1 MNWLELIATVFGTA
15 VAFVSLVKF
24 AIDFYRAVKHGTDF
38 TKWFSYGRKVKGLKY
53 LSIFQ
58 KRSALGLRNEV
69 SNSVRHQLT
78 REIAKDVIHSYSVD
92 RRGSRFSRSSR
103 DQLGLMLS
111 LLCLFGLIIAIGV
124 LRNIASGTPATQKF
138 IDSVTVVLS
147 FWIAVVLCMLAL
159 QVIVLF
165 WRLVND
171 CKSTSELIRFQVV
184 QVPLESIPYCVE
196 NGKDYVFLDA
206 TIRERYQVP
215 FMGTADRVQM
225 LLDHGVAVGEVAT
238 LENSEAK
245 QVKSSDYEDVAGK
258 LVDSFLSKTS
268 EDGNQPVY
276 FVFSQAG
283 ITAVLVT
290 QLLRRKGLRAFY
302 IGATNGYESEVR
314 ETIREVRILR
324 DSGLI

>member
-138 IDSVTVVLS
+138 IDSVT
-147 FWIAVVLCMLAL
+147 
-159 QVIVLF
+159 IVL
-165 WRLVND
+165 
-171 CKSTSELIRFQVV
+171 
-184 QVPLESIPYCVE
+184 
-196 NGKDYVFLDA
+196 
-206 TIRERYQVP
+206 
-215 FMGTADRVQM
+215 
-225 LLDHGVAVGEVAT
+225 
-238 LENSEAK
+238 
-245 QVKSSDYEDVAGK
+245 
-258 LVDSFLSKTS
+258 
-268 EDGNQPVY
+268 
-276 FVFSQAG
+276 
-283 ITAVLVT
+283 
-290 QLLRRKGLRAFY
+290 
-302 IGATNGYESEVR
+302 
-314 ETIREVRILR
+314 
-324 DSGLI
+324 